1 MIHAIRVETL
11 STQYQVRLHQL
22 HAYIEDARDIDK
34 IISVDLNENK
44 KRLLPHE
51 HWSI

>member
-1 MIHAIRVETL
+1 MIRAICVETL
-11 STQYQVRLHQL
+11 SIQYQVRLHQL

-44 KRLLPHE
+44 KKTLT
-51 HWSI
+51 S